1 MKRMQKTQRF
11 TTTGWGLR
19 GKLVALLLVIGL
31 LPFAISALV
40 SYYQSSNALVQAA
53 YERLEALRQLKKN
66 QINGYLTERANDIST
81 LAEIV
86 HSLRTDAIAKNN
98 ALMATKRAALERYF
112 GKRFAEI
119 QGIADSPTTVGAM
132 QEFNST
138 FHEEGDRVG
147 GSMWNGYKEKYA
159 PWYNVYLDKHGYH
172 DVYLIDS
179 DGNVVF
185 TAAGLSDLGQ
195 NVLRGTLK
203 ESGLNRLF
211 VKAMKEPVLE
221 DYSSYAPAG
230 NKPVMFVGA
239 PVMADG
245 AVIGVAALQ
254 LSTAEINNIVAER
267 EGMRSSF
274 ETFLVGDKNKPS
286 LRSDRVVHEGK
297 IGDSK
302 GDPKNDKESY
312 EVLAGKSGV
321 EYKVGPQ
328 GEFQIAV
335 YEPVNLP
342 GLNWG
347 MVTTGTFAQA
357 VVPQAAG
364 EADDLLI
371 KVMKAYNYYDI
382 FLIDPTGFIFYSGKK
397 EADFETNI
405 MTGKYSSS
413 NLGRLINKV
422 ASTRKLQFADFERY
436 APSDNAPASF
446 MAGPVLDKGELVAIF
461 AVQLPTSDINEI
473 MTEATGLGETG
484 ETYLV
489 GPDKVLRSDSR
500 LVTDAKVLTKE
511 IDTKATQ
518 AALNERKSGIEQIT
532 DYRGKTV
539 LSAYAPLD
547 LKDVVGADFDWAIIA
562 EVDTAEALAASNRIR
577 NYSIIGALVIA
588 FAVAA
593 LAWFI
598 GGAFAAPIVSIAEV
612 VRQVAAE
619 RDLTLNVPV
628 ASGDEVGQMAAEFNS
643 MLAELNKSFREVEQV
658 SQRVAKNAQD
668 VAGRASA
675 NRDRAEI
682 EVKQSEKTRELIQT
696 MGATAGQ
703 VAEGARAQQQS
714 AQKSQRTIAE
724 LLSSMKTVS
733 TAVVKQSE
741 EAETATDR
749 VAAMGQTGAM
759 VVATSGE
766 QGKMVMQVTAS
777 MNEITSA
784 VRNMGKAI
792 DNATQQGQ
800 ESLKAANQGRVA
812 VENTVAGMRAIADS
826 SGQISEIIGVITEIA
841 EQTNL
846 LALNAAIEA
855 ARAGAHGKGFAV
867 VADEVGKLAQRSS
880 EAAKEIT
887 QLIKDSTAKVEEG
900 TRYSEELQG
909 ALALIDSSGRNN
921 MKSIEEI
928 ANVAQVVEK
937 DIQSVQHLV
946 QELNKLAEQISKMA
960 GEQADRRK
968 AAEGAL
974 SSMVQQSQIISA
986 LVAEATAGSSAI
998 DGEMREIVNRTEK
1011 LTEMVAA
1018 QRERSANAT
1027 KIAQQSFEGAQKTVE
1042 GAGVVV
1048 SITDDLTSAS
1058 ARLREQVEQFKL

>member
-1 MKRMQKTQRF
+1 MKKTQRF

-31 LPFAISALV
+31 LPFAISALI
-40 SYYQSSNALVQAA
+40 SYYQSSNALVQSA
-53 YERLEALRQLKKN
+53 YDRLDALRQLKKN
-66 QINGYLTERANDIST
+66 QITGYLTERASDVST

-86 HSLRTDAIAKNN
+86 HALRTDAIAKNN
-98 ALMATKRAALERYF
+98 ALMATKRSALERYF
-112 GKRFAEI
+112 DKRFADV
-119 QGIADSPTTVGAM
+119 QGIASSPTTISAM

-138 FHEEGDRVG
+138 FHEEGNRVG
-147 GSMWNGYKEKYA
+147 GSMWNGYKEKYS
-159 PWYNVYLDKHGYH
+159 PWYQVFMDKHSYL
-172 DVYLIDS
+172 DVYLIDA
-179 DGNVVF
+179 DGNIVF
-185 TAAGLSDLGQ
+185 TAAGHSDLGQ
-195 NVLRGTLK
+195 NVHQGALKDSGLTRLFTKALK
-203 ESGLNRLF
+203 EP
-211 VKAMKEPVLE
+211 ALE
-221 DYSSYAPAG
+221 DYAPYAPAN
-230 NKPVMFVGA
+230 NKHIMFIGA
-239 PVMADG
+239 PVVADG
-245 AVIGVAALQ
+245 MTVGMVALR
-254 LSTAEINNIVAER
+254 LSQDEINGIVQER

-274 ETFLVGDKNKPS
+274 ETFLVGDKTNPS
-286 LRSDRVVHEGK
+286 LRSDRVVHAGS
-297 IGDSK
+297 IGDPK
-302 GDPKNDKESY
+302 NDPKNDKESY

-321 EYKVGPQ
+321 EYKVGPE

-335 YEPVNLP
+335 YEPVKLP

-347 MVTTGTFAQA
+347 MITTGTFAQA

-364 EADDLLI
+364 EADDLMI
-371 KVMKAYNYYDI
+371 KVMKAYGYYDV
-382 FLIDPTGFIFYSGKK
+382 FLIDPTGFVFYSGKK

-413 NLGRLINKV
+413 NFGRLVNKV
-422 ASTRKLQFADFERY
+422 ASTRKVQVSDFERY
-436 APSDNAPASF
+436 APSDNAPSAF
-446 MAGPVLDKGELVAIF
+446 LAGPVLDKGELVAMF
-461 AVQLPTSDINEI
+461 AVQLPNSDINDI

-489 GPDKVLRSDSR
+489 GQDKFLRSDSR
-500 LVTDAKVLTKE
+500 LVSDAKILTKE
-511 IDTKATQ
+511 IDTAATR

-532 DYRGKTV
+532 DYRGKEA

-547 LKDVVGADFDWAIIA
+547 LKDSMGADFDWAIVA
-562 EVDTAEALAASNRIR
+562 EVDTDEALAAANRIR
-577 NYSIIGALVIA
+577 NYSIIGAVVIA

-619 RDLTLNVPV
+619 RDLTLEVPV

-643 MLAELNKSFREVEQV
+643 MLGELNKSFREVEQV

-696 MGATAGQ
+696 MGSTAQQ
-703 VAEGARAQQQS
+703 VAEGAQAQQQS

-724 LLSSMKTVS
+724 LLQSMNTVS
-733 TAVVKQSE
+733 AAVVKQSE

-777 MNEITSA
+777 MNEITAA

-812 VENTVAGMRAIADS
+812 VENTVAGMRAIAES

-887 QLIKDSTAKVEEG
+887 QLIKDSTAKVDEG

-928 ANVAQVVEK
+928 ASVAQVVEK

-946 QELNKLAEQISKMA
+946 QELNKLAEQIAKMA
-960 GEQADRRK
+960 GEQGERRK

-1011 LTEMVAA
+1011 LTAMVAA
-1018 QRERSANAT
+1018 QKERSANAT

>member
-53 YERLEALRQLKKN
+53 YERLDALRQLKKN
-66 QINGYLTERANDIST
+66 QIVSYLVERHDDIGT
-81 LAEIV
+81 MTDIV
-86 HSLRTDAIAKNN
+86 HALRNDAIAKNN
-98 ALMATKRAALERYF
+98 ALMATKKAAIERYI
-112 GKRFAEI
+112 GKRFADA
-119 QGIADSPTTVGAM
+119 GGLAASPTTISAM
-132 QEFNST
+132 QEFAST
-138 FHEEGDRVG
+138 FHEEGERVG
-147 GSMWNGYKEKYA
+147 GSMWNGYKEKYT
-159 PWYNVYLDKHGYH
+159 PWYRKYVDEHGYY
-172 DVYLIDS
+172 DVFLIEA
-179 DGNVVF
+179 DGDIVF
-185 TAAGLSDLGQ
+185 TVAEESDLGQ
-195 NVLRGTLK
+195 NVLKGSLK
-203 ESGLNRLF
+203 DSGLARLF
-211 VKAMKEPVLE
+211 AKAMKEPALE
-221 DYSSYAPAG
+221 DYSPYTPSG
-230 NKPVMFVGA
+230 NQQALFIGA
-239 PVMADG
+239 PIQADG
-245 AVIGVAALQ
+245 QTIGVLAMQ
-254 LSTAEINNIVAER
+254 LSTKEVNSIVQER

-274 ETFLVGDKNKPS
+274 ETFLVGGDKTNPS

-297 IGDSK
+297 IGD
-302 GDPKNDKESY
+302 PKPDKESI
-312 EVLAGKSGV
+312 EALAGKSGV
-321 EYKVGPQ
+321 EYKVGPE

-335 YEPVNLP
+335 YEPIDIP

-371 KVMKAYNYYDI
+371 KVMKAYKYYDL

-405 MTGKYSSS
+405 MTGKYSNSH
-413 NLGRLINKV
+413 LGRLINKV
-422 ASTRKLQFADFERY
+422 ASTRKIQLSDAERY
-436 APSDNAPASF
+436 APSDNAPAVF
-446 MAGPVLDKGELVAIF
+446 MAGPVLDKGELVAMF
-461 AVQLPTSDINEI
+461 AVQLPTSEINEI

-500 LVTDAKVLTKE
+500 LVNDAKLLTKE
-511 IDTKATQ
+511 IDTEATQ
-518 AALNERKSGIEQIT
+518 AAVNERKTGIAQIT
-532 DYRGKTV
+532 DYRGNEV

-547 LKDVVGADFDWAIIA
+547 LKESLNTDFDWAILA
-562 EVDTAEALAASNRIR
+562 EVDTDEALAAANTIR

-588 FAVAA
+588 LVVAA

-628 ASGDEVGQMAAEFNS
+628 ASGDEVGQMAAEFNA
-643 MLAELNKSFREVEQV
+643 MLGELNKSFREVEQV